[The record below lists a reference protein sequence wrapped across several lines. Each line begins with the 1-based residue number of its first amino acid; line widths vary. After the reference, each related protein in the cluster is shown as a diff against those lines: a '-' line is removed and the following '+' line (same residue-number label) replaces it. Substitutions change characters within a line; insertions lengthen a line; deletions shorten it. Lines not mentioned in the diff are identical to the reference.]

1 MNTMW
6 VGIDIGKAS
15 LVAAA
20 VWQTAPLRLGEFSN
34 DTAGFMAL
42 ATAVQAAQRQC
53 GAGGVQWVVEP
64 TGGYELPLVAYAH
77 EQGWTIRLPNP
88 SQVRQWA
95 HGTGQPAKT
104 DRQDALLLA
113 RFGAAQQPAPHHP
126 LAQEV
131 SELDSLLE
139 RRLDLEQMIQ
149 QEKNR
154 LAALRGR
161 PGIAPPVLAN
171 LERVLQA
178 LQEALQEV
186 ENAIQQQLR
195 QHAHLQEAATRLL
208 AMPGVGPKIVLPL
221 LVLLHR
227 WQTLTAGQG
236 TAKGLTAF
244 VGLDPRPYESGRTV
258 RRRSSIS
265 KMGDPTLR
273 RLLYMG
279 ALSAVRG
286 RGAHWAPLRPF
297 YQRLV
302 GRGKPKKLGIVAAAR
317 KLLTWAWTL
326 FSRQIEWNSALHS
339 L

>member
-6 VGIDIGKAS
+6 VGIDIGKTNI
-15 LVAAA
+15 VAAA
-20 VWQTAPLRLGEFSN
+20 IWQGEPQRLGEFSN
-34 DTAGFMAL
+34 DATGFAHL
-42 ATAVQAAQRQC
+42 ATAVQAIQLQC
-53 GAGGVQWVVEP
+53 GAAGVQWVMEP
-64 TGGYELPLVAYAH
+64 TGGYELPMVAYAH
-77 EQGWTIRLPNP
+77 EQGWTISLPNP
-88 SQVRQWA
+88 RQVRQWA
-95 HGTGQPAKT
+95 QGTGQRAKT

-113 RFGAAQQPAPHHP
+113 RFGAAQQPARHHP

-131 SELDSLLE
+131 SELDSLLA

-154 LAALRGR
+154 LGALRDR
-161 PGIAPPVLAN
+161 PGIAPPVLTN

-186 ENAIQQQLR
+186 EHAIQQQLR
-195 QHAHLQEAATRLL
+195 THTHLQEAATRLL

-227 WQTLTAGQG
+227 WQTLTAGHG

-244 VGLDPRPYESGRTV
+244 VGLDPKPYESGRSV
-258 RRRSSIS
+258 RKRASIS

-286 RGAHWAPLRPF
+286 HNPLRPF

-302 GRGKPKKLGIVAAAR
+302 GRGKPKKLGVVAAAR

-326 FSRQIEWNSALHS
+326 FSRRVEWNSALHAF
-339 L
+339 